1 MKLNDVMKQLI
12 AEDVGEI
19 ARIVGY
25 PTGIDWQAY
34 EGDISRWL
42 DTACPTWLVIR
53 GGYTM
58 KDTTK
63 YLVIVVKMGD
73 DCMEAVNTLDPVE
86 TLDEAK
92 EAARQAGYT
101 VIDYGEGG
109 ACETTDAWD
118 HKSVKHIVTIL
129 PRI

>member
-1 MKLNDVMKQLI
+1 ML
-12 AEDVGEI
+12 
-19 ARIVGY
+19 
-25 PTGIDWQAY
+25 
-34 EGDISRWL
+34 ISRQQSSY
-42 DTACPTWLVIR
+42 AIIIYREVNM
-53 GGYTM
+53 M

-63 YLVIVVKMGD
+63 YLVVVVKIGD

-92 EAARQAGYT
+92 EAARQAGY
-101 VIDYGEGG
+101 VVVDYGEGG

-129 PRI
+129 NV